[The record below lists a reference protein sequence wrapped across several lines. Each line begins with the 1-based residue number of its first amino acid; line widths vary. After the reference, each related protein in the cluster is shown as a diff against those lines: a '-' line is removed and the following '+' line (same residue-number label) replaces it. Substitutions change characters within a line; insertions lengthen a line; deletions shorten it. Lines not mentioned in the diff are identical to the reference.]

1 MRMIAP
7 SLIAGNWGKMADEA
21 AALERAGADWLHMDV
36 MDGHFVPN
44 LTFGPDLI
52 GAVRSS
58 SKLPLDTHLMISNP
72 ENYIERFAE
81 AGADILTVHI
91 EVCSDPRPALRSIR
105 QLGKKAGLT
114 LNPPTEFA
122 MVEPYLGEVDLLLV
136 MSVNPGFAGQKF
148 IPDALTKLKRARTWR
163 ESHNASFLI
172 EIDGGINGRTVHDA
186 WAAGADVVVAGAAV
200 LRQPD
205 YKKAIAELREA

>member
-1 MRMIAP
+1 MIAP

-21 AALERAGADWLHMDV
+21 AELERAGADWLHMDV

-81 AGADILTVHI
+81 AGADILTIHI
-91 EVCSDPRPALRSIR
+91 EVCSDPRPMLRSIR
-105 QLGKKAGLT
+105 QLGKKGGLT

-122 MVEPYLGEVDLLLV
+122 LVEPYLGDIDLLLV